1 LEDSVNYWAL
11 GFVLLTIVGSGV
23 LAAFALKYPT
33 DDLKRTIT
41 LAALLMQIG
50 FSGLAAILIPSGIVS
65 IIVQTLFGVNFLGLL
80 VIEIR
85 AEIADRRRSRLGIH
99 GQ

>member
-1 LEDSVNYWAL
+1 VSYWAL
-11 GFVLLTIVGSGV
+11 GFALLTIVGSGV
-23 LAAFALKYPT
+23 LAAFALKYPS
-33 DDLKRTIT
+33 DDLKRRIT
-41 LAALLMQIG
+41 LAAILMQGG
-50 FSGLAAILIPSGIVS
+50 FSLLAAILIPSGVVS
-65 IIVQTLFGVNFLGLL
+65 TIVQTLFGVNLLGLL